1 MRVFAW
7 FDTSDWGEF
16 LMIRH
21 RMLLDFMQTVER
33 QGSSFA
39 FPSRTVYHVTQD
51 GEPASTDAARGDV
64 TRDTSSR
71 GVAPP
76 GTSVTE

>member
-7 FDTSDWGEF
+7 FETPDWGEF

-21 RMLLDFMQTVER
+21 RLLLEFMRTVER
-33 QGSSFA
+33 HGSSFA

-51 GEPASTDAARGDV
+51 TEPSTAELARGDA
-64 TRDTSSR
+64 TRGSPSR